1 MSSQRSSFP
10 RRPVDFILDP
20 VARFLHIQA
29 ASGVVLLICTVAAL
43 WLANSQWSHHYFEW
57 WHIHAQVGIGS
68 LVLDQPLEIWINDG
82 LMTLFFFVVG
92 LEIKREMVSGELR
105 EIRRAALP
113 IVAALGGMIV
123 PATIYTLLQHG
134 QPGERGWGVPMATDI
149 AFVVGVLAL
158 LGNRVP
164 HGLKVLLLSLAI
176 VDDIGAILVIA
187 AFYNS
192 NLVVSWLVI
201 GLAGFALTYAL
212 NRMGVRSVVV
222 YVIVGAMIW
231 LAFLKSGV
239 HPTVA
244 GVMLGLLT
252 PASAMLP
259 DQFVRDLLSDA
270 QYRLVQEAPQIG
282 ATDRRELA
290 LELVRGAK
298 ESVSPLERLEHAMH
312 GWVSYVIMPV
322 FAFSNAGV
330 PIAIEELRDPI
341 ALSVAAGLVLGKP
354 LGIVLFSW
362 LAIRLGV
369 ARPLEGVTWPILL
382 GGGCLAGI
390 GFTMSLFISGLAF
403 AEGQLAAA
411 KLGTLLGS
419 VVSACLGTGILLA
432 TLKKPIESNA
442 TRA

>member
-113 IVAALGGMIV
+113 IVAALGGMVV

-187 AFYNS
+187 ACYNT

-330 PIAIEELRDPI
+330 PIAVEALRDPI